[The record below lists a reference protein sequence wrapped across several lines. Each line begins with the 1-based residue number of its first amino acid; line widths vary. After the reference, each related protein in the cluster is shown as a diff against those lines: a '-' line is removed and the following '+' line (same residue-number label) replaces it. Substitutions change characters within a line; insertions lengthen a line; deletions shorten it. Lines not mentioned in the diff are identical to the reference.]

1 MESQPPLFS
10 FLSPSL
16 HSRGGWSGVSIR
28 QDGHLEAAEPVPF
41 RLTRNLQ
48 SFFTAYGIEGLFIAS
63 LGATAQAL
71 TGAHSPLEHHLTL
84 FFRDELM
91 THQFRPQRPG
101 PEVCVNRTQVCV
113 NRTQVC
119 VNRTQ
124 VCVNRTQGE
133 LPPPRPPLAAMVHG
147 NVQQVRPHPPSP
159 PPHGAGGGMQSV
171 ATPLRPREDGLA
183 HPADTSISNLAAALG
198 LLPRVSKPT

>member
-113 NRTQVC
+113 LRFC
-119 VNRTQ
+119 
-124 VCVNRTQGE
+124 E
-133 LPPPRPPLAAMVHG
+133 SRPVQLAASHLVRAEASVSCRG
-147 NVQQVRPHPPSP
+147 RGRSAVQNDR
-159 PPHGAGGGMQSV
+159 
-171 ATPLRPREDGLA
+171 
-183 HPADTSISNLAAALG
+183 I
-198 LLPRVSKPT
+198 